1 MQLSRNI
8 KGALL
13 MSAAM
18 AGFAFNDALVKSVT
32 GTLGTAQIMFVRG
45 LFTSVLV
52 LIIARSFGA
61 LRSPKLMFQP
71 AVLARVLAEVGAS
84 LTYIW
89 ALGQIPLAN
98 ASAILQALPLAVT
111 LGAAV
116 FLGEPVGWRRWTA
129 IIAGFI
135 GVLIVVRPGPEGF
148 TLASGIVIIC
158 VVFAAARD
166 LITRK
171 INPEIPSLYIS
182 ATTAISITLVGAML
196 IVPTGGWQP
205 MSPGETGILFA
216 ASILLLLGYQ
226 CIVLTMRTG
235 EISFIAPFR
244 YTSLIWSLALGI
256 LVFAEVPD
264 IWVITGVLII
274 VGSGLYTFY
283 RENRRRVEAVAQE
296 SVPGSPK

>member
-1 MQLSRNI
+1 MQFSRNLQ
-8 KGALL
+8 GALL

-18 AGFAFNDALVKSVT
+18 AGFTFNDALVKSVT
-32 GTLGTAQIMFVRG
+32 GSLSTAQIMFVRG
-45 LFTSVLV
+45 LFTSILV
-52 LIIARSFGA
+52 LILARWFGA
-61 LRSPKLMFQP
+61 LRSPKLILRP
-71 AVLARVLAEVGAS
+71 AVLVRILAEVGAS
-84 LTYIW
+84 ITYIW

-116 FLGEPVGWRRWTA
+116 FLGEPVGWRRWSA

-148 TLASGIVIIC
+148 TLASGIVIVC
-158 VVFAAARD
+158 VVFAATRD
-166 LITRK
+166 LVTRK
-171 INPEIPSLYIS
+171 ISPDIPSLYIS
-182 ATTAISITLVGAML
+182 ATTAIAITVAGGLL

-205 MSPGETGILFA
+205 MDLGQTGILFA

-244 YTSLIWSLALGI
+244 YTSLIWSLSLGMLI
-256 LVFAEVPD
+256 FAEIPD
-264 IWVITGVLII
+264 AWVITGVLII
-274 VGSGLYTFY
+274 VASGLYTFY

-296 SVPGSPK
+296 SMPGSPK

>member
-1 MQLSRNI
+1 MQLSRNLQ
-8 KGALL
+8 GALL

-18 AGFAFNDALVKSVT
+18 AGFTFNDALVKSVT
-32 GTLGTAQIMFVRG
+32 GSLSTAQIMFVRG
-45 LFTSVLV
+45 LFTSILV
-52 LIIARSFGA
+52 LILARWFGA
-61 LRSPKLMFQP
+61 LRSPKLILRP
-71 AVLARVLAEVGAS
+71 AVLVRILAEVGAS
-84 LTYIW
+84 ITYIW

-116 FLGEPVGWRRWTA
+116 FLGEPVGWRRWSA

-148 TLASGIVIIC
+148 TLASGIVIVC
-158 VVFAAARD
+158 VVFAATRD
-166 LITRK
+166 LVTRK
-171 INPEIPSLYIS
+171 ISPDIPSLYIS
-182 ATTAISITLVGAML
+182 ATTAIAITVAGGLL

-205 MSPGETGILFA
+205 MDLGQTGILFA

-244 YTSLIWSLALGI
+244 YTSLIWSLSLGMLI
-256 LVFAEVPD
+256 FAEIPD
-264 IWVITGVLII
+264 AWVITGVLII
-274 VGSGLYTFY
+274 VASGLYTFY

-296 SVPGSPK
+296 SMPGSPK

>member
-205 MSPGETGILFA
+205 MGPGETGILFA

-264 IWVITGVLII
+264 IWVIAGVLII

-283 RENRRRVEAVAQE
+283 RENRRRVETVAQE